1 MWVTKTL
8 KSVFN
13 GINMILSS
21 SIRVL
26 WSILSPIYFQFL
38 LDKLASS
45 VGPPVLHEYFQ
56 MQADIR
62 NWTLTISGSVYIVR
76 SKIST
81 FGFGGPT
88 EVTYGGNAL
97 KFYASVHLN
106 IRRTGLVKKGEE
118 TIGSQVLVKVVKNK
132 LAPSFKK
139 AEF

>member
-1 MWVTKTL
+1 MSEVQETKFDAEMATMTCVPWGTL
-8 KSVFN
+8 ESVGDQSGYVN

-62 NWTLTISGSVYIVR
+62 NWTLTS
-76 SKIST
+76 
-81 FGFGGPT
+81 
-88 EVTYGGNAL
+88 E
-97 KFYASVHLN
+97 
-106 IRRTGLVKKGEE
+106 
-118 TIGSQVLVKVVKNK
+118 VKNFDIWIWWANRSY
-132 LAPSFKK
+132 LWW
-139 AEF
+139 